1 MINKDR
7 IVPVT
12 ATDLLTFFYTVQAS
26 AGDKYVLATT
36 SEIGVYD
43 FQTSLG
49 GNYSSNYI
57 CSEPVKKMN
66 IGSAF
71 QGSIYFIPDYDFE
84 GITYNG
90 TAAALDPEGDEI
102 IADGASY
109 YVAYYNTDASA
120 VTVMNFSAVG
130 KTGAKIDATPQA

>member
-12 ATDLLTFFYTVQAS
+12 ATDLLTLFYAYQAAS
-26 AGDKYVLATT
+26 GSKYVLATT
-36 SEIGVYD
+36 FEIGVYD
-43 FQTSLG
+43 FQTAASGSVL
-49 GNYSSNYI
+49 

-66 IGSAF
+66 IGSEF
-71 QGSIYFIPDYDFE
+71 GQTVYFIPDRDFE

-90 TAAALDPEGDEI
+90 ADATFDSEGDEI
-102 IADGASY
+102 IADGASLY
-109 YVAYYNTDASA
+109 AVFYDTDKSA
-120 VTVMNFSAVG
+120 VSVQDLSAVG

>member
-12 ATDLLTFFYTVQAS
+12 ATDLLTLFYTINSIA
-26 AGDKYVLATT
+26 ANGNKYVLATT
-36 SEIGVYD
+36 SKIGVYD
-43 FQTSLG
+43 FQATGLANSI
-49 GNYSSNYI
+49 I

-66 IGSAF
+66 IGLGF

-90 TAAALDPEGDEI
+90 APAVFNSETDEI
-102 IADGASY
+102 IADGASCY
-109 YVAYYNTDASA
+109 LAFYDADKSA
-120 VTVMNFSAVG
+120 VGVINFSAVG
-130 KTGAKIDATPQA
+130 KTGITVDATPQA

>member
-12 ATDLLTFFYTVQAS
+12 ATDLLTLFYAYQAAS
-26 AGDKYVLATT
+26 GSKYVLATT

-43 FQTSLG
+43 FQTAASGSVL
-49 GNYSSNYI
+49 

-71 QGSIYFIPDYDFE
+71 EGDIYFIPDYDFE

-90 TAAALDPEGDEI
+90 AAATLDSDGDEI
-102 IADGASY
+102 IADGASL
-109 YVAYYNTDASA
+109 YVVFYDTDKSA
-120 VTVMNFSAVG
+120 VSVQDLSAVG
-130 KTGAKIDATPQA
+130 KTGKSVDATPQA